1 MHAVSPALILMD
13 VHLPEMDGLEVIRRL
28 RANPEWADLP
38 IIALTAL
45 AMPGDQERCLAAG
58 ANDYI
63 SKPVRLETLRQII
76 ATYLGSE

>member
-1 MHAVSPALILMD
+1 
-13 VHLPEMDGLEVIRRL
+13 
-28 RANPEWADLP
+28 
-38 IIALTAL
+38 
-45 AMPGDQERCLAAG
+45 MPGDQERCLAAG